1 MNALQFLKRDHD
13 KVRRLFADF
22 ETAGDDALVRKQEIA
37 EQVFVELQAHSRIE
51 EELFY
56 PALNAKATSH
66 GKELV
71 EEALDEHADVDEM
84 IRELRGLSPGDD
96 EFEDKFQELIS
107 SVEHHIQEEEGEM
120 FPEAEKRL
128 GSELE
133 ELGRDLEQ
141 ERATIAS

>member
-1 MNALQFLKRDHD
+1 
-13 KVRRLFADF
+13 
-22 ETAGDDALVRKQEIA
+22 
-37 EQVFVELQAHSRIE
+37 
-51 EELFY
+51 
-56 PALNAKATSH
+56 
-66 GKELV
+66 
-71 EEALDEHADVDEM
+71 M

-96 EFEDKFQELIS
+96 EFEDKFQRLIS

-133 ELGRDLEQ
+133 ELGKELEQ

>member
-13 KVRRLFADF
+13 KVRKLFADF

-37 EQVFVELQAHSRIE
+37 EQVFVELQTHSRIE
-51 EELFY
+51 EEVFY
-56 PALNAKATSH
+56 PALNAKATSR

-96 EFEDKFQELIS
+96 EFEDKFQGLIS

-133 ELGRDLEQ
+133 ELGKELEQ